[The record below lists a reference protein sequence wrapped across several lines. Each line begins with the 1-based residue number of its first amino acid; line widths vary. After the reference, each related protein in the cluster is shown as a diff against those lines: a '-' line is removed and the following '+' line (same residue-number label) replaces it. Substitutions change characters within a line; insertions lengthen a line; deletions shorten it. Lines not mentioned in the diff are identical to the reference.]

1 MIVKSVRT
9 RFAPSP
15 TGELHIGGARTA
27 LFNWLW
33 ARNRDGAFVL
43 RIEDTDQSRSS
54 ALYERNIMEDLRW
67 LGLDWDEGPDVG
79 GAYSPYRQSERLSI
93 YQEIAK
99 RLESFERAYPCYC
112 TKKSSKRR
120 GRGNFR
126 RQTTPIF
133 RALSSSNRSGTFEHG
148 KRGRRPNLRFAT
160 PRGRRLDFEDA
171 IHGRRVYDLDD
182 LSDFIIVRP
191 DGWPTY
197 IFAAVDDHLMNI
209 THIIRGDEHLDNA
222 ARRI

>member
-93 YQEIAK
+93 YQEMQNSPGIV
-99 RLESFERAYPCYC
+99 RTTYPF
-112 TKKSSKRR
+112 TALKKSSKRR
-120 GRGNFR
+120 GRGKFPQAN
-126 RQTTPIF
+126 
-133 RALSSSNRSGTFEHG
+133 H
-148 KRGRRPNLRFAT
+148 
-160 PRGRRLDFEDA
+160 
-171 IHGRRVYDLDD
+171 
-182 LSDFIIVRP
+182 P
-191 DGWPTY
+191 DIQGVVV
-197 IFAAVDDHLMNI
+197 I
-209 THIIRGDEHLDNA
+209 
-222 ARRI
+222 